1 MKRFISVTLFAV
13 LVCFCFVSCGGNVDL
28 SFITGSEKITYEI
41 ENGEATVTKVP
52 NKTTVT
58 KIVIPDEYEG
68 VPVTKIAD
76 FAATNLEYVTE
87 ITIGKNVREISDW
100 AFGNSKKIEKYIVDE
115 NNPYISDVDGVIFT
129 EDMKTLL
136 FYPPARGAVA
146 EKNADGT
153 VKKDESGNTVRTI
166 TYVIPE
172 GVETIRSKAFYK
184 CYDMKHI
191 TLPSTLKYI
200 EEKAFFSCDLQ
211 EIILPDGLETIGKD
225 AFAFNSSATE
235 ITIPASVTR
244 IDEFAFYTCTA
255 MLKLTMLCNESEV
268 NLGERWYP
276 TNNGQKLSPVE
287 PEIIWPK

>member
-1 MKRFISVTLFAV
+1 MKRFIAVTLFAV
-13 LVCFCFVSCGGNVDL
+13 LVCFCFVSCGGNINL
-28 SFITGSEKITYEI
+28 SLITGSEEITYEI

-58 KIVIPDEYEG
+58 KIAIPDEYEG

-76 FAATNLEYVTE
+76 FAAVNLEYVTE

-100 AFGNSKKIEKYIVDE
+100 AFGNSKRIEKYIVDAE
-115 NNPYISDVDGVIFT
+115 NPYISDVDGVLYT

-136 FYPPARGAVA
+136 FYPPARGAEA
-146 EKNADGT
+146 EKEADGT

-166 TYVIPE
+166 TYAIPE
-172 GVETIRSKAFYK
+172 GVETVRSKAFYK

-200 EEKAFFSCDLQ
+200 EEKAFFSCNLQ

-225 AFAFNSSATE
+225 AFSFNSSVTE
-235 ITIPASVTR
+235 ITIPASVIR
-244 IDEFAFYTCTA
+244 IDEFAFYTCTS
-255 MLKLTMLCNESEV
+255 MLKLTMLCNENEV
-268 NLGERWYP
+268 TLGERWYP
-276 TNNGQKLSPVE
+276 TNNGQKLNPE
-287 PEIIWPK
+287 PEIIWP

>member
-1 MKRFISVTLFAV
+1 MKRFITVTLFAV
-13 LVCFCFVSCGGNVDL
+13 LVCFCFVSCGGNLDIVTL
-28 SFITGSEKITYEI
+28 ITGSEEITYEI

-129 EDMKTLL
+129 EDMKTIL
-136 FYPPARGAVA
+136 FYPPARGSVA

-153 VKKDESGNTVRTI
+153 VKKDEDGNVIRTI
-166 TYVIPE
+166 TYAIPE
-172 GVETIRSKAFYK
+172 GVETVRSKAFYK
-184 CYDMKHI
+184 CYDMKHL
-191 TLPSTLKYI
+191 TLPTTLKTI
-200 EEKAFFSCDLQ
+200 EEKAFFSCNLQ

-225 AFAFNSSATE
+225 AFAFNSSVTE

-244 IDEFAFYTCTA
+244 IDEFAFYTCTS
-255 MLKLTMLCNESEV
+255 MLKVNMLCKESEV
-268 NLGERWYP
+268 ALGDRWYP
-276 TNNGQKLSPVE
+276 TNNGQKLNPE
-287 PEIIWPK
+287 PDIIWSK